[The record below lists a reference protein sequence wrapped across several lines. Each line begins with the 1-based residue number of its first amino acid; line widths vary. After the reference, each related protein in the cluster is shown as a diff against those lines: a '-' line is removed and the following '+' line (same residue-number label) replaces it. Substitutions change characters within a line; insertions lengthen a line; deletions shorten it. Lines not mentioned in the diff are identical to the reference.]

1 MNKPAGNPSLENDA
15 PGVLECPG
23 LKRTRNAGVSWTDS
37 TGTVHDLT
45 LSAAATR
52 TLTLDEAAR
61 APELVDVGFGTY
73 EATRELYRSG
83 RLYPVLRVNARVIR
97 VFACALP
104 DFRRRQLG
112 AAPIRHLA
120 AQRAERVA

>member
-1 MNKPAGNPSLENDA
+1 MNASPSLDNDL
-15 PGVLECPG
+15 PGVLDCRG
-23 LKRTRNAGVSWTDS
+23 LKRTRNAGISWTDS
-37 TGTVHDLT
+37 EGTVHDLT
-45 LSAAATR
+45 RSGSATR
-52 TLTLDEAAR
+52 TLTLAEAGDA
-61 APELVDVGFGTY
+61 ADLADVGFGTY
-73 EATRELYRSG
+73 EAARELYRSG

-112 AAPIRHLA
+112 AAPVRHLV